1 MKLKGKILLL
11 VIATIAVFCA
21 VIYLVCSI
29 RISTVVKEIIQND
42 LYAMTLAVEESICR
56 GLGYEDEYYVDE
68 NGDLW
73 NSGELNLSKDMEGL
87 DSISKSAG
95 IDITVFYGDTRKATT
110 VLDASGQRE
119 IDTKASQT
127 VIDRVLKG
135 GETYFAENVDVQGQP
150 YFAYYAPLYNS
161 TDSSNPVG
169 MIFAGMKQ
177 EKVERDIA
185 MILQFIAITGI
196 SLVVLCSL
204 VCWLVVNHIIR
215 RLYRGISIVGEVAGG
230 NLDIAARDGDLRARD
245 EVGDIIRAIDNLKQ
259 RLSDIIGRINMLC
272 ADVHQSADSLEDQ
285 TELSSSHISKIDR
298 AVNEISQGAAAQ
310 ADETRETTENV
321 ITMGNMIENN
331 NIQIES
337 LHTNAADMTR
347 LGDRAIETLKE
358 LEAINAKTKGAI
370 EVIYEQTN
378 TTNDSALK
386 IREAVNLITDIAEET
401 NLLSLNASIEA
412 ARAGE
417 QGRGFA
423 VVAGQIQKLAEQSN
437 DSARKIEEIVTS
449 LIEDSDKAVGTM
461 DEVRQIMVVQSDR
474 VEGVSDMFSQLKTG
488 IDGSVLSV
496 NEIAES
502 TGEIDKTRTNVVESA
517 QNLTSIAQKNA
528 ASTQETSAAVS
539 ELTEIMG
546 GIAKDSKH
554 LEQIADELRAQFQY
568 FRTSGDN
575 R

>member
-11 VIATIAVFCA
+11 VIAPIAIFCA

-127 VIDRVLKG
+127 VVDRVLKG

-161 TDSSNPVG
+161 TDSSKPVG

-177 EKVERDIA
+177 EQVERDIA

-196 SLVVLCSL
+196 ALVVLCSL

-230 NLDIAARDGDLRARD
+230 NLDIAVRGGDLRARD

-259 RLSDIIGRINMLC
+259 RLSDIIGRINILC
-272 ADVHQSADSLEDQ
+272 ADVHRSADSLEDQ

-423 VVAGQIQKLAEQSN
+423 VVAAQIQKLAEQSN
-437 DSARKIEEIVTS
+437 ESARQIERIILS
-449 LIEDSDKAVGTM
+449 LIEDSDKSVITM
-461 DEVRQIMVVQSDR
+461 NEVKEIMEQQSQNVMKTNEQVAQLVEEVEQSIGVIDEVSAKTAKINEARSSVVDTVQN
-474 VEGVSDMFSQLKTG
+474 
-488 IDGSVLSV
+488 LSA
-496 NEIAES
+496 IAE
-502 TGEIDKTRTNVVESA
+502 E
-517 QNLTSIAQKNA
+517 NA
-528 ASTQETSAAVS
+528 ASTEETSASV
-539 ELTEIMG
+539 TEIS
-546 GIAKDSKH
+546 GIIN
-554 LEQIADELRAQFQY
+554 EIADEAHELKTISNQMDETMSMFVL
-568 FRTSGDN
+568 
-575 R
+575 